1 MIAELLSQGQN
12 FLIQFLRSQN
22 IQNLYTFNFMYWF
35 GKQIWKVFK
44 GRYSYVRKYGIHYD
58 GVSKLILN
66 TQKYLYKCLIIST
79 DLVTVVIRYLVKIW
93 HDFYPI
99 FDRDACRSSPT
110 IHFVN
115 LFPLLVIWVFSTQM
129 TNNWFESYK
138 DWGLENN
145 TNLNPFFYLI
155 KSSEIVFI
163 FLPAFYLIISFWLG
177 LIYYTC

>member
-1 MIAELLSQGQN
+1 MSQGQN
-12 FLIQFLRSQN
+12 WLILFLRSQN
-22 IQNLYTFNFMYWF
+22 ILNLYNFNFMYWF

-79 DLVTVVIRYLVKIW
+79 YLVTVVIRYLVKIW

-145 TNLNPFFYLI
+145 TNLNSIF
-155 KSSEIVFI
+155 SE
-163 FLPAFYLIISFWLG
+163 
-177 LIYYTC
+177 

>member
-1 MIAELLSQGQN
+1 M
-12 FLIQFLRSQN
+12 
-22 IQNLYTFNFMYWF
+22 
-35 GKQIWKVFK
+35 
-44 GRYSYVRKYGIHYD
+44 
-58 GVSKLILN
+58 
-66 TQKYLYKCLIIST
+66 IIST
-79 DLVTVVIRYLVKIW
+79 YLVTVVIRYLVKIW

-145 TNLNPFFYLI
+145 TNLNFFTCISPDYMAHDISKEFWKNSHFENVTAVFLQRCQNSLRWEISLI
-155 KSSEIVFI
+155 CHWNIDSWKQKLS
-163 FLPAFYLIISFWLG
+163 FLCVMVPKNGQNII
-177 LIYYTC
+177 

>member
-1 MIAELLSQGQN
+1 MSQGQN
-12 FLIQFLRSQN
+12 WLIQFLRSQN
-22 IQNLYTFNFMYWF
+22 ILNLYNFNFMYWF

-99 FDRDACRSSPT
+99 FDSDARRSSPT

-115 LFPLLVIWVFSTQM
+115 LFPLLVIWGIFTQM
-129 TNNWFESYK
+129 TNNWFESYILFLFGIVWSSLVMIK
-138 DWGLENN
+138 LDQIGSNWI
-145 TNLNPFFYLI
+145 NLDQFGSNWFKLVHI
-155 KSSEIVFI
+155 R
-163 FLPAFYLIISFWLG
+163 
-177 LIYYTC
+177 